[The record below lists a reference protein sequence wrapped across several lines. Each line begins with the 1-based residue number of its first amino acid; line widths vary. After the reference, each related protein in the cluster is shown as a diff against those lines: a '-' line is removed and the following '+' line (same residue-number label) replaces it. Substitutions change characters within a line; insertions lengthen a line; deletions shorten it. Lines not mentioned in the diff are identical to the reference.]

1 MSTATASPNQLL
13 TTDEAAELLGVRP
26 NTLEQ
31 WRCAGKYGLR
41 YLRVGRLIRY
51 RLRDLEAWLD
61 AHCVGADAE
70 E

>member
-31 WRCAGKYGLR
+31 WRCAGKYGL
-41 YLRVGRLIRY
+41 IRY